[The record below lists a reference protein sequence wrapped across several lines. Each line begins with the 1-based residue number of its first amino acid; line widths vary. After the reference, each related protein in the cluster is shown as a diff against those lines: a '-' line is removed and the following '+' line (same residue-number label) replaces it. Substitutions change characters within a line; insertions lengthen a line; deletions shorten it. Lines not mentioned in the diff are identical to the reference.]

1 MNPHQQNKIDI
12 NSLSPDEQRL
22 LRMYGKMPNKKDLL
36 QNKLK
41 ERKYFDSGDYA
52 MSKAGKASDVTTI
65 GSRHPLP
72 ENIPHLTASS
82 PPQVTAAPNHFNG
95 LAPAHSHG
103 GGNNGSSPGMSRS
116 PIKEGSFLQRQA
128 NMEDSND
135 DDKESDKKEES
146 QLRDEAKETPNTSK
160 DSMPERLREDTSDS
174 SSRMSEIP
182 IRR

>member
-12 NSLSPDEQRL
+12 N
-22 LRMYGKMPNKKDLL
+22 
-36 QNKLK
+36 

-82 PPQVTAAPNHFNG
+82 PPQVTATPNIFNG
-95 LAPAHSHG
+95 HAPVHSHSG
-103 GGNNGSSPGMSRS
+103 GANSGMPLGMARS

-128 NMEDSND
+128 NMEDTND
-135 DDKESDKKEES
+135 DDGGSNSKEENRPR
-146 QLRDEAKETPNTSK
+146 LETRESPKSRV
-160 DSMPERLREDTSDS
+160 SMSERKTDDADDS
-174 SSRMSEIP
+174 SPRMSEIP